1 MKRNREL
8 NKCSKNRSM
17 IDKYS
22 GKERKYA
29 NKGTGQDFFF
39 FFFAILSSGRRKSVN
54 ITKLALYL
62 SWRWD
67 MFVEEQAY

>member
-1 MKRNREL
+1 MDKRMKRNREL

-39 FFFAILSSGRRKSVN
+39 LFFCNLILGEKEKCKYYKVGPISQ
-54 ITKLALYL
+54 LALGHV
-62 SWRWD
+62 R
-67 MFVEEQAY
+67 